1 MKKFVNLA
9 YYFASFTVKQ
19 QTMRKAFLVF
29 SVTLLSI
36 TAILI
41 YINWKF
47 SFLLLIFIPLILMGL
62 YDMYQS
68 KHTIKRNFPLLG
80 RLRYL
85 LESMGPEMRQ
95 YFIETDTEGKPFNRL
110 QRSMVYARSKK
121 ETDMEPFGTQ
131 LNTYKPSYEWI
142 NHSIRAI
149 SFQNVNTKPLV
160 KIGSSQCTKPYEASM
175 FNISAMSYG
184 SLSKNAI
191 IALNEGAKKGGF
203 FHNTGEGGLSP
214 YHLQGGDVVWNIGT
228 GYFSC
233 RNFDGTFNPDEFEKR
248 AVLENVK
255 MIEIKFSQGAKPG
268 HGGIL
273 PKEKVTDE
281 IAAIRLVNKGHDI
294 ISPPTHSA
302 FSTPLELMAFIKL
315 LREKSG
321 GKPIGIKIC
330 IGNKSEFLAI
340 CKAMVE
346 TKTYLDFITVDG
358 GEGGTG
364 AAPPEYSDHVGMPL
378 RDALAFVYDCL
389 NGFGIKDQIK
399 IIASGKVISGFD
411 IIRNLSI
418 GADLCNSAR
427 GMMFALGCIQAL
439 ECHSNTCPT
448 GVATQNPKLIKGLV
462 PEEKSIRVARFQY
475 ETVKSAVDLMASAG
489 LDHPDKVDR
498 TVVST
503 RIDASQIKTFYEIYP
518 ELDKGCLLNEN
529 TVPKEF
535 SIFWKKANAN
545 QF

>member
-1 MKKFVNLA
+1 
-9 YYFASFTVKQ
+9 
-19 QTMRKAFLVF
+19 MRKAFLII
-29 SVTLLSI
+29 SI
-36 TAILI
+36 TILSLTGILI
-41 YINWKF
+41 YVNWKF

-68 KHTIKRNFPLLG
+68 KKTIRRNFPLLG
-80 RLRYL
+80 RMHYL
-85 LESMGPEMRQ
+85 LEGLGPEIRQ
-95 YFIETDTEGKPFNRL
+95 YFVETDLEGKPFNRL
-110 QRSMVYARSKK
+110 QRSIVYQRSKK
-121 ETDMEPFGTQ
+121 ESDSMPFGTQ
-131 LNTYKPSYEWI
+131 LDVYQDGYEWI

-149 SFQNVNTKPLV
+149 PFSKVNENPKV
-160 KIGSSQCTKPYEASM
+160 HIGSSQCTKPYEASM
-175 FNISAMSYG
+175 FNISAMSFG

-191 IALNEGAKKGGF
+191 LALNNGAKQGGF
-203 FHNTGEGGLSP
+203 YHNTGEGGLSP

-233 RNFDGTFNPDEFEKR
+233 RTDEGKFNYDEYVKR
-248 AVLENVK
+248 ATLDNVK

-281 IAAIRLVNKGHDI
+281 IAAIRLVSKGQDI
-294 ISPPTHSA
+294 LSPPTHSA
-302 FSTPLELMAFIKL
+302 FTTPLELMDFVKL
-315 LREKSG
+315 LRKGSE

-330 IGNKSEFLAI
+330 IGDKSEFLSI

-364 AAPPEYSDHVGMPL
+364 AAPQEYSDHVGMPL
-378 RDALAFVYDCL
+378 RDAIAFVYDSL

-399 IIASGKVISGFD
+399 IIASGKVITGFD
-411 IIRNLSI
+411 IVRTLSL

-439 ECHSNTCPT
+439 ECHNNTCPT
-448 GVATQNPKLIKGLV
+448 GVATQNPDLMKGLV
-462 PEEKSIRVARFQY
+462 PEEKSVRVARFQH
-475 ETVKSAVDLMASAG
+475 ETVKSAMDLMASAG
-489 LDHPDKVDR
+489 LSHPDEVTRDVI
-498 TVVST
+498 TT
-503 RIDASQIKTFYEIYP
+503 RIERNKVETFAEIFP
-518 ELDKGCLLNEN
+518 KLETGCLLFES

-535 SIFWKKANAN
+535 LYFWRKASSEK
-545 QF
+545 F

>member
-1 MKKFVNLA
+1 
-9 YYFASFTVKQ
+9 
-19 QTMRKAFLVF
+19 
-29 SVTLLSI
+29 
-36 TAILI
+36 
-41 YINWKF
+41 
-47 SFLLLIFIPLILMGL
+47 
-62 YDMYQS
+62 MYQS

-80 RLRYL
+80 RMRYF
-85 LESMGPEMRQ
+85 LEDLGPEMRQ
-95 YFIETDTEGKPFNRL
+95 YFIETDTKGKPFNRL
-110 QRSMVYARSKK
+110 QRRMVYARSKK
-121 ETDMEPFGTQ
+121 ESDMEPFGTQ
-131 LNTYKPSYEWI
+131 LNTYSSGYEWI
-142 NHSIRAI
+142 NHSINAI
-149 SFQNVNTKPLV
+149 SFNDIDDNPKV
-160 KIGSSQCTKPYEASM
+160 KIGSSQCVKPYLASM

-184 SLSKNAI
+184 SLSKNAV
-191 IALNEGAKKGGF
+191 IALNEGAKQGGF

-214 YHLQGGDVVWNIGT
+214 YHLKGGDVVWNIGT

-233 RNFDGTFNPDEFEKR
+233 RNTDGTFNAEEFEKR
-248 AVLENVK
+248 AILDNVK

-281 IAAIRLVNKGHDI
+281 IAEIRLVSKGHDI

-302 FSTPLELMAFIKL
+302 FTTPLELMAFVKL

-330 IGNKSEFLAI
+330 IGNKSEFIAI

-346 TKTYLDFITVDG
+346 TNTYIDFITVDG

-439 ECHSNTCPT
+439 ECHANTCPT
-448 GVATQNPKLIKGLV
+448 GVATQNPKLTKGLV
-462 PEEKSIRVARFQY
+462 PEEKSIRVARYQH
-475 ETVKSAVDLMASAG
+475 ETVKNAIDLMASAG
-489 LDHPDKVDR
+489 INHPDAVTRD
-498 TVVST
+498 VVTT
-503 RIDASQIKTFYEIYP
+503 RIDSNKVATFTELFP
-518 ELDKGCLLNEN
+518 ELERGCLLDEN
-529 TVPKEF
+529 TIPKKF
-535 SIFWKKANAN
+535 QYFWKKASSKH
-545 QF
+545 F

>member
-1 MKKFVNLA
+1 
-9 YYFASFTVKQ
+9 
-19 QTMRKAFLVF
+19 MRKAFLVF
-29 SVTLLSI
+29 SITILSI
-36 TAILI
+36 TVILI
-41 YINWKF
+41 YVNWKF
-47 SFLLLIFIPLILMGL
+47 SFLLLISIPSILMGL

-85 LESMGPEMRQ
+85 LESVGPEMRQ
-95 YFIETDTEGKPFNRL
+95 YFIETDTEGRPFSRL

-121 ETDMEPFGTQ
+121 ETAMEPFGTQ
-131 LNTYKPSYEWI
+131 KNTYKPGYEWI

-149 SFQNVNTKPLV
+149 SFQNINTKPLV

-203 FHNTGEGGLSP
+203 YHNTGEGGLSP
-214 YHLQGGDVVWNIGT
+214 YHLKGGDVVWNIGT

-233 RNFDGTFNPDEFEKR
+233 RNFDGTFDIDEYEKR
-248 AVLENVK
+248 ALLDNVK

-302 FSTPLELMAFIKL
+302 FSTPLELIDFVKL

-330 IGNKSEFLAI
+330 IGNKSEFIGI

-448 GVATQNPKLIKGLV
+448 GVATQNPKLTKGLV
-462 PEEKSIRVARFQY
+462 PEEKSIRVARYQK
-475 ETVKSAVDLMASAG
+475 ETVKSAIDLMASAG
-489 LDHPDKVDR
+489 LKHPDDVTRDVVTTRLNKHKV
-498 TVVST
+498 
-503 RIDASQIKTFYEIYP
+503 ASFAELFP
-518 ELDKGCLLNEN
+518 ELETGSLINEI

-535 SIFWKKANAN
+535 LYFWRKATTN